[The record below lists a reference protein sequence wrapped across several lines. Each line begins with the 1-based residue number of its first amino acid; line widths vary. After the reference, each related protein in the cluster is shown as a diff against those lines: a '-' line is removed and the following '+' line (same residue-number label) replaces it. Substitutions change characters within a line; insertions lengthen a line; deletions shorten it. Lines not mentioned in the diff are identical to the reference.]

1 MHIKTFGSDKI
12 TTYKFKLLNYNIM
25 LDFDGAM
32 DLCDVSDI
40 DFLLISHDHFD
51 HISNFLNYDLLK
63 SLNPNCHIYA
73 TETTRK
79 IIISKLISHMY
90 QYGFDTEKRIFI
102 TEVINKIEPIYY
114 ERKISISDELFITFY
129 KSGHTFGSSMIYLEA
144 NDTNILY
151 TGDIDYVKNNKTRS
165 YDLPYNLKVDYLIC
179 DGTNIFDTEYKG
191 VNKRI
196 RDYIN
201 KKTKTQKFYYYAK
214 PEKAILYALSIKDDF
229 PDFILVYSKD
239 LIDYIKIVYEQGYDI
254 FDKNKL
260 VLEID
265 DINLDEHFSGKKMI
279 IFTSNDKKYDL
290 DYRLSL
296 HITSNDL
303 IELINTHFVNEPK
316 ILIGHYDKKSDLT
329 LPIELDKA
337 IILTK
342 ENEV

>member
-1 MHIKTFGSDKI
+1 MPLKQQE
-12 TTYKFKLLNYNIM
+12 KLL
-25 LDFDGAM
+25 
-32 DLCDVSDI
+32 
-40 DFLLISHDHFD
+40 
-51 HISNFLNYDLLK
+51 
-63 SLNPNCHIYA
+63 
-73 TETTRK
+73 
-79 IIISKLISHMY
+79 SKLISHMY

-296 HITSNDL
+296 HITSNVL